1 MKQRIG
7 DRYEFDRQTDVIGR
21 GGMGTVYVGID
32 TTTGQKVAIKQLK
45 PDIIQDNPD
54 FVERFN
60 REAEALR
67 RLNHPNIVA
76 VLDTIA
82 DDDAHYLI
90 MEYVSGGSLWEE
102 MQNNKPM
109 PIARVL
115 QIALDLSDALTRAH
129 RQKIIHRDLKPANV
143 LIAHDGTPR
152 LTDFGVAQIQDK
164 TRVTRTG
171 AVVGTLN
178 YLSPEAL
185 NGDPID
191 ERTDIWAF
199 GIMLYEMLAGRSPFS
214 DESTTALITAILTK
228 PATDLIELRPD
239 VPPMLARLVE
249 QMLIK
254 EREKRVDS
262 IRKVGSEL
270 EDILRQSDSDVEITS
285 EFKRNMMAQV
295 EGRFDTPTPSPAPTP
310 LIKPGTSRHGVTIVK
325 SDTGEEYVMMP
336 KRFANRLPV
345 IMGVLLVVA
354 FIIGIFIMTRPRFN
368 DNDTNI
374 TIVRPPNGDGILQNL
389 LPNNSLF
396 IDANPQAPIEEG
408 EYPIMILP
416 GTGPNSEDATLQLRI
431 QEVLAGIFETDIAFS
446 NIRIIAETPRTLSVG
461 EGQAQLPLIDGVI
474 QRTDDARAVLM
485 VRPEQ
490 REDGLYVILQ
500 LGDLSR
506 FPHNAFERSVIERLV
521 NVEILVDS

>member
-1 MKQRIG
+1 
-7 DRYEFDRQTDVIGR
+7 
-21 GGMGTVYVGID
+21 
-32 TTTGQKVAIKQLK
+32 
-45 PDIIQDNPD
+45 
-54 FVERFN
+54 
-60 REAEALR
+60 
-67 RLNHPNIVA
+67 
-76 VLDTIA
+76 
-82 DDDAHYLI
+82 
-90 MEYVSGGSLWEE
+90 
-102 MQNNKPM
+102 
-109 PIARVL
+109 
-115 QIALDLSDALTRAH
+115 ALTRAH

-199 GIMLYEMLAGRSPFS
+199 GIMIYEMLAGRSPFS

-254 EREKRVDS
+254 DREKRVDS

-270 EDILRQSDSDVEITS
+270 EDILRQSDSDAEITS
-285 EFKRNMMAQV
+285 DFKRNMMAQV

-310 LIKPGTSRHGVTIVK
+310 SMSVKAGTSRHGVTIVT
-325 SDTGEEYVMMP
+325 SETGEEYVMMP
-336 KRFANRLPV
+336 KRFANRLPLM
-345 IMGVLLVVA
+345 MGVLVVVA

-368 DNDTNI
+368 DGDTNI
-374 TIVRPPNGDGILQNL
+374 TIVRPPNGDGILENL
-389 LPNNSLF
+389 LPNDVIF
-396 IDANPQAPIEEG
+396 TDANPQAPIEEG
-408 EYPIMILP
+408 EYPVMILP
-416 GTGPNSEDATLQLRI
+416 GINADSDDTTLQRRI

-446 NIRIIAETPRTLSVG
+446 NIRIVAE
-461 EGQAQLPLIDGVI
+461 
-474 QRTDDARAVLM
+474 
-485 VRPEQ
+485 
-490 REDGLYVILQ
+490 
-500 LGDLSR
+500 
-506 FPHNAFERSVIERLV
+506 
-521 NVEILVDS
+521 